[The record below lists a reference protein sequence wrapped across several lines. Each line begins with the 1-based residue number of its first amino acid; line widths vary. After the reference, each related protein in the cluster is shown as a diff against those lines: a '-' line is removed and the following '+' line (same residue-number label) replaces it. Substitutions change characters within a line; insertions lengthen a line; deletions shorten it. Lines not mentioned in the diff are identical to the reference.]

1 MTFKQLIIGDLL
13 IQKNC
18 TSIVI
23 KVLRNERDKTY
34 SHLFAEKS
42 IKIKLLETSRTGE
55 VNVVTR
61 KYAAA
66 ARVLSESIIVLREF
80 ELT

>member
-34 SHLFAEKS
+34 SLLFAEKS